1 MNDFMKEYQR
11 WLENADP
18 ETVKELKA
26 LEGNEE
32 EIAYR
37 FKSGLSFGTAGLRGI
52 MMAGLNAM
60 NVYTV
65 ARATKGLADYIHDL
79 KAEDRGVII
88 GCDSRINAEAFSKKA
103 ACVLAAYG
111 IKVYIFDELRP
122 TPMVS
127 YGTRELGCIAG
138 INITASHNPKEYN
151 GYKVYF
157 EDGAQIS
164 PQQADIISSY
174 IEKTDIFA
182 GVEEVDFE
190 QAVKEGKITVIGK
203 DFDEKYLSKV
213 IAEQVDP
220 AIVPA
225 MADDLKVVYTP
236 FHGAGYRLVPEV
248 LKRTGLKG
256 LYIVKEQSLPDG
268 SFPTVASPNPENP
281 EGFALGVKLAE
292 EIGSDLVV
300 ATDPDADRVGVMAR
314 NAEGKFETI
323 SGNCMGGLLLDY
335 ILSAHS
341 ENGTMPP
348 EPYAVKTIVSTDL
361 AVKICERFDVKLY
374 QVLTGFKYIGE
385 VIKNSEESGHGSY
398 ILGFEESYGYLKG
411 SYARDKD
418 AVVATMLIIEM
429 AAYYKKK
436 GMTLGDARQAMY
448 EKYGFFA
455 ERTDNLVMKGFD
467 GQEKMKALMASIRKD
482 PPKELGGMK
491 VLSVADYKEGTVT
504 CIECGKVEP
513 TGLPT
518 SDVLSYTLEG
528 GNKVLVRPS
537 GTEPKVK
544 IYLLMNGAT
553 AEEATAKLAA
563 CSESVKAL
571 V

>member
-1 MNDFMKEYQR
+1 MSDFMTEYQR
-11 WLENADP
+11 WLDNAD
-18 ETVKELKA
+18 EATVAELKA
-26 LEGNEE
+26 LEGNTE
-32 EIAYR
+32 EIEYR
-37 FKSGLSFGTAGLRGI
+37 MAKGLSFGTAGLRGI

-79 KAEDRGVII
+79 NAAERGVVI

-111 IKVYIFDELRP
+111 IKVYLFDELRP

-127 YGTRELGCIAG
+127 YGTRELNCIAG

-164 PQQADIISSY
+164 PQQADIISGY

-182 GVEEVDFE
+182 GVKEVDFDE
-190 QAVKEGKITVIGK
+190 AVKEGKIIMIGK
-203 DFDEKYLSKV
+203 DFDEKYLAKV
-213 IAEQVDP
+213 QEQQVDP

-225 MADDLKVVYTP
+225 MANDLKVVYTP

-248 LKRTGLKG
+248 LKRTGLTQ
-256 LYIVKEQSLPDG
+256 LYTVKEQTLPDG
-268 SFPTVASPNPENP
+268 SFPTVVSPNPENP

-292 EIGSDLVV
+292 EVGSDLVV

-314 NAEGKFETI
+314 NKDGNFETI
-323 SGNCMGGLLLDY
+323 SGNCMGCLLLDY

-361 AVKICERFDVKLY
+361 AVEICKSFNVKLY

-429 AAYYKKK
+429 AAYFKKK
-436 GMTLGDARQAMY
+436 GMTLCDAREAMY
-448 EKYGFFA
+448 EKYGYFA
-455 ERTDNLVMKGFD
+455 EQTDNLVMKGFD
-467 GQEKMKALMASIRKD
+467 GQEKMKALMASIRAN
-482 PPKELGGMK
+482 PPKELGGMQ
-491 VLSVADYKEGTVT
+491 VESVADYKSGVVT
-504 CIECGKVEP
+504 CLKCGKTGE
-513 TGLPT
+513 TGLPA
-518 SDVLSYTLEG
+518 SDVLSFTLEG

-544 IYLLMNGAT
+544 IYLLCNGKT
-553 AEEATAKLAA
+553 KEEATAKLAA
-563 CSESVKAL
+563 CSESVNAL

>member
-1 MNDFMKEYQR
+1 MK
-11 WLENADP
+11 
-18 ETVKELKA
+18 T
-26 LEGNEE
+26 
-32 EIAYR
+32 
-37 FKSGLSFGTAGLRGI
+37 
-52 MMAGLNAM
+52 GLNAM
-60 NVYTV
+60 NRHTV
-65 ARATKGLADYIHDL
+65 AHATQGLASLILKEGRATD
-79 KAEDRGVII
+79 GVAIAY
-88 GCDSRINAEAFSKKA
+88 DSRNNSPLFAKTA
-103 ACVLAAYG
+103 ACVLAANG
-111 IKVYIFDELRP
+111 IKVYLFDDLRP
-122 TPMVS
+122 TPELS
-127 YGTRELGCIAG
+127 FALRELGCVAG

-164 PQQADIISSY
+164 PQQADIISRY
-174 IEKTDIFA
+174 IENTDIFA
-182 GVEEVDFE
+182 GVKEVDFDE
-190 QAVKEGKITVIGK
+190 AVKEGKITVVGK
-203 DFDEKYLSKV
+203 EFDEKYLQMV
-213 IAEQVDP
+213 QAEQVDKK
-220 AIVPA
+220 IVPE
-225 MADDLKVVYTP
+225 MAKDLKVVYTP

-248 LKRTGLKG
+248 LKRTGLEG
-256 LYIVKEQSLPDG
+256 LYIVKEQGTPDG
-268 SFPTVASPNPENP
+268 NFPTVISPNPENP
-281 EGFALGVKLAE
+281 EGFALGVKLAKE
-292 EIGSDLVV
+292 LGSDLVV

-314 NAEGKFETI
+314 NAKGDFETI

-361 AVKICERFDVKLY
+361 AVEICKRFDVKLY

-418 AVVATMLIIEM
+418 AVVATMLIVEM

-436 GMTLGDARQAMY
+436 GMTLIDARQAMY

-467 GQEKMKALMASIRKD
+467 GQEKMKALMAGIRQN
-482 PPKELGGMK
+482 PPRELGGMK
-491 VLSVADYKEGTVT
+491 VISVADYKAGTVT

-518 SDVLSYTLEG
+518 SDVLSFTLEG

-544 IYLLMNGAT
+544 IYLLMNGKT
-553 AEEATAKLAA
+553 AEEAQQKLSA
-563 CSESVKAL
+563 CAESVKAL

>member
-1 MNDFMKEYQR
+1 MKEYQR

-79 KAEDRGVII
+79 GAEEKGVII
-88 GCDSRINAEAFSKKA
+88 GCDSRLNAEAFSKKA

-164 PQQADIISSY
+164 PQQADIISRY
-174 IEKTDIFA
+174 IENTDIFA
-182 GVEEVDFE
+182 GVKEVDFDE
-190 QAVKEGKITVIGK
+190 AVKNGQITIVGKE
-203 DFDEKYLSKV
+203 FDEKYLAKV
-213 IAEQVDP
+213 QAEQVDP
-220 AIVPA
+220 KIVPE
-225 MADDLKVVYTP
+225 MAKDLKVVYTP

-248 LKRTGLKG
+248 LRRTGLEG
-256 LYIVKEQSLPDG
+256 LYIVKEQALPDG
-268 SFPTVASPNPENP
+268 SFPTVAAPNPENP
-281 EGFALGVKLAE
+281 EGFALGVKLAKE
-292 EIGSDLVV
+292 LGSDLVV
-300 ATDPDADRVGVMAR
+300 ATDPDADRVGVMAK
-314 NAEGKFETI
+314 NKEGEFETI

-361 AVKICERFDVKLY
+361 AVEICKRFDVKLY

-418 AVVATMLIIEM
+418 AVVATMLIVEM

-436 GMTLGDARQAMY
+436 GMTLIDARQAMY

-467 GQEKMKALMASIRKD
+467 GQEKMKALMAGIRQN
-482 PPKELGGMK
+482 PPKELGGMT
-491 VLSVADYKEGTVT
+491 VESVADYKAGTVT
-504 CIECGKVEP
+504 CIKCGKTEP

-518 SDVLSYTLEG
+518 SDVLSFTLEG

-544 IYLLMNGAT
+544 IYLLMNGKT
-553 AEEATAKLAA
+553 AEEANAKLTA